1 MFWLKIRKKCY
12 KLYIADYGYHMQGG
26 TLVTKGVEMTNKE
39 EMEKEAGRAPGP
51 VNFFMMAV
59 VWLFNPSTS

>member
-1 MFWLKIRKKCY
+1 M
-12 KLYIADYGYHMQGG
+12 AGYGYPMQGR
-26 TLVTKGVEMTNKE
+26 TLVINGVGMTIKE
-39 EMEKEAGRAPGP
+39 EMEKIAGRDPGP